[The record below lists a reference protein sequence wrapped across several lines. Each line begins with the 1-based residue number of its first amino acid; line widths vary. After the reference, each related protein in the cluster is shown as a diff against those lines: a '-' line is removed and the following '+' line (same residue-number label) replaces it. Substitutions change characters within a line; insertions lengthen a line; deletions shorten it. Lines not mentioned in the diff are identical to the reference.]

1 VAVSISPMQKLTPSL
16 VRHLG
21 SVLRILMTGQYK
33 QILPHAL
40 SYNAPEIPSV
50 MAKLA
55 LILPDC
61 EGDAIR
67 GLNILLARLKV
78 KRGLKELGMEEEDVD
93 KAADLAV
100 ASPYWN
106 PRKVERDSIREL
118 LRRAWA
124 GEDAKAGL

>member
-1 VAVSISPMQKLTPSL
+1 
-16 VRHLG
+16 
-21 SVLRILMTGQYK
+21 
-33 QILPHAL
+33 
-40 SYNAPEIPSV
+40 

-55 LILPDC
+55 LVLPDC

-78 KRGLKELGMEEEDVD
+78 KRGLKELGMKEEDVD

-118 LRRAWA
+118 IRRAWA